1 MNHQNI
7 LHKALDCNLY
17 TSLND
22 RVLFFDGDSVVS
34 PDKINDHLGTQ
45 ICVTEL
51 TEEIKQFNSL
61 VDPSQRIT
69 VKDTFTELDLAWN
82 IPQQYIDMNV
92 EEFMWDTFLD
102 EVGSM
107 TSSEIRKRATRLEQ
121 EFTLYNEMNL
131 LPVLRVIIYIINTL
145 RTNNVV
151 WGIGRG
157 SCVSSYVLYLLG
169 VHDVDSVAYNL
180 DYKDFLR
187 DSDNSNGEK

>member
-1 MNHQNI
+1 M
-7 LHKALDCNLY
+7 
-17 TSLND
+17 
-22 RVLFFDGDSVVS
+22 FFDGDSVVS